1 MIMIGAR
8 KIGFWP
14 VIGARCGGPTSTE
27 RVGSPAHRVQPVS
40 QHLVDRTLQGIGPR
54 LTGGGC
60 TRSVPPLTP
69 RTARRPHR
77 GSRCRTAGL
86 RAHSGIAENQE
97 QRGIFTKDTAKTA
110 RRPADQIQPPGL
122 QRSRPRNLCH
132 TSLIVENAVASASFH
147 DHRPASA
154 HHPRERV
161 RMAGVRR
168 GAGRQLR
175 GFGGGEDDAARNLG
189 NAADAR
195 VVRRG
200 RRRGPSCGCGRIFAE
215 RHDPGAA
222 VG

>member
-1 MIMIGAR
+1 MWTDGRSSPLWLPAWSPHRAPSWRSRACPGTWSAYVMIMIGAR
-8 KIGFWP
+8 RIRFWP

-27 RVGSPAHRVQPVS
+27 RVGSPASPGPTRVPTPGRPYS
-40 QHLVDRTLQGIGPR
+40 ARYRATADGR
-54 LTGGGC
+54 GC

-132 TSLIVENAVASASFH
+132 TSLIVENAVAPASFH

-154 HHPRERV
+154 PSRPRTSTY
-161 RMAGVRR
+161 
-168 GAGRQLR
+168 
-175 GFGGGEDDAARNLG
+175 
-189 NAADAR
+189 
-195 VVRRG
+195 G
-200 RRRGPSCGCGRIFAE
+200 RR
-215 RHDPGAA
+215 
-222 VG
+222 